1 MSIAVK
7 GGLGALFRSHQD
19 RCECRRIK
27 KEGNAG
33 KMETQRRL
41 ERIKIASSLVGLAL
55 EFALLGI
62 RSFEF
67 KRH

>member
-7 GGLGALFRSHQD
+7 GGPRCLVRSHQD
-19 RCECRRIK
+19 RCECRRIE
-27 KEGNAG
+27 KEENAG